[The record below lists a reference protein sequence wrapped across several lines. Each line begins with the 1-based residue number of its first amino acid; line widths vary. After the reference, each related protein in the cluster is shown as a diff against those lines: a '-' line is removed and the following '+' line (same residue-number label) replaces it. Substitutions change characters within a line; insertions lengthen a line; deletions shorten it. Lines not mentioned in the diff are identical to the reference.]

1 MRYRAKAVCAPK
13 NFDIEGGGREDTC
26 LYEAASKPHGKD
38 QLWQEAKQKCRL
50 NDDDIAIAKRMNI
63 SPKSLIKNI
72 PSKSEPWKAPVKDWL
87 RSLDEKARDKAEKK
101 AKRKATVMRAKEQVP
116 ETQSAPKDSDAAKK
130 NGK

>member
-1 MRYRAKAVCAPK
+1 M
-13 NFDIEGGGREDTC
+13 
-26 LYEAASKPHGKD
+26 
-38 QLWQEAKQKCRL
+38 WQEAKQKCRL

-101 AKRKATVMRAKEQVP
+101 AKRKATVTRVKEQVP
-116 ETQSAPKDSDAAKK
+116 ETQSVPKDSDAAKM